1 MPRSVR
7 NTALSTM
14 KPTTRDRKNTKVL
27 STPWMRVRVTM
38 SPLATWVISWPSTA
52 STSSRLIDSSK
63 PVETATSAE
72 FLNAPVAKAFG
83 APSYTATSGMP
94 MFALSARRRTVA
106 TSHCSCAPSGSFMT
120 CAPVDYSAIC
130 LDMRSD
136 MKEPPKPI
144 SSENQSSDWRSR
156 PFCVRNRSTPS
167 TLAMTESSS
176 TTARLVARKSRMRFM
191 FSVSASIGK
200 LAATWGS
207 EPGNSSVR
215 PLDQASDCIPF
226 RLESGRQAQGRATK
240 ARRREVPP
248 SWSCAAH
255 KGRCGLALGFGL
267 LAFGLGLGL
276 FLAFR
281 LGGLLALR
289 LGCRRGRG
297 LRGCRRRGW
306 RLRCD
311 VESRAG
317 EGGDHQDCDQ
327 FFHLKPRQELMSI
340 AADTYPIN
348 ASMTPALTRCPKMH
362 CHCRPQATA
371 RVPSYN
377 S

>member
-7 NTALSTM
+7 NTVLSTM
-14 KPTTRDRKNTKVL
+14 KPTTRERKNTKVL

-38 SPLATWVISWPSTA
+38 SPLETWVISWPSTA
-52 STSSRLIDSSK
+52 STSSRLIDSSR

-72 FLNAPVAKAFG
+72 FLNAPVAKALG

-120 CAPVDYSAIC
+120 CAPVDHSAIC

-136 MKEPPKPI
+136 MKAPPKPI
-144 SSENQSSDWRSR
+144 SSENQSSDSRSR

-176 TTARLVARKSRMRFM
+176 TTARLVAMKRRMRFM
-191 FSVSASIGK
+191 FSVSASIDE
-200 LAATWGS
+200 LAARWGRS
-207 EPGNSSVR
+207 PGIQACGPLIRRAIVSLSVR
-215 PLDQASDCIPF
+215 GA
-226 RLESGRQAQGRATK
+226 G
-240 ARRREVPP
+240 ARRKAVPQKQKGGRSRLSGLARP
-248 SWSCAAH
+248 LRAGAA
-255 KGRCGLALGFGL
+255 LALGFGL
-267 LAFGLGLGL
+267 LAFSLGPGF

-281 LGGLLALR
+281 LGGLPALR

-297 LRGCRRRGW
+297 LRGCRRRGR

-317 EGGDHQDCDQ
+317 ERGDHQDCDQ
-327 FFHLKPRQELMSI
+327 LFHLKPRQELMSI

-348 ASMTPALTRCPKMH
+348 ASVPPALTRRPKTI
-362 CHCRPQATA
+362 CYCRRQATA
-371 RVPSYN
+371 LAPSYN

>member
-7 NTALSTM
+7 NTVLSTM
-14 KPTTRDRKNTKVL
+14 KPTTRERKNTKVL

-38 SPLATWVISWPSTA
+38 SPLETWVISWPSTA

-83 APSYTATSGMP
+83 APSYTATSGIP

-120 CAPVDYSAIC
+120 CAPVDHSAIC
-130 LDMRSD
+130 LEMRSD

-156 PFCVRNRSTPS
+156 PFSVRNRSTPS

-176 TTARLVARKSRMRFM
+176 TTARLVAMKRRMRFM
-191 FSVSASIGK
+191 FSVSASVWK
-200 LAATWGS
+200 LAARWGS
-207 EPGNSSVR
+207 EPGNSSAR
-215 PLDQASDCIPF
+215 PLIRQRLYPF
-226 RLESGRQAQGRATK
+226 TSWERAQGRATK
-240 ARRREVPP
+240 RRRREVPP
-248 SWSCAAH
+248 SGSCAARE
-255 KGRCGLALGFGL
+255 GRCGLALGFGL
-267 LAFGLGLGL
+267 LALGLGL

-289 LGCRRGRG
+289 LGRRRCRG
-297 LRGCRRRGW
+297 LRGCRRRGR

-317 EGGDHQDCDQ
+317 KRGEHQDCDQ
-327 FFHLKPRQELMSI
+327 LFHLKPRQELMSI

-348 ASMTPALTRCPKMH
+348 ASAPRALTQCPK
-362 CHCRPQATA
+362 
-371 RVPSYN
+371 
-377 S
+377 